1 VLETAPNEEMAE
13 HLGYAKHDPAGTGLG
28 NIRNGIRP
36 KTVLTEHSGQGR
48 DRHAARFDFADV
60 TAVARTTGVSP

>member
-28 NIRNGIRP
+28 NIR
-36 KTVLTEHSGQGR
+36 LTGGLLLFTLATALLCS
-48 DRHAARFDFADV
+48 RFKLFGPD
-60 TAVARTTGVSP
+60 